1 MEKSEY
7 DDSPSLKLAYPL
19 RIGDLGDYFL
29 FGIRHIFRGYFSFR
43 EGTLPKFNEW
53 FTKKSAPLGFHSVLG
68 EPAVILGEDT
78 EPH

>member
-19 RIGDLGDYFL
+19 RIGDLGDYFP
-29 FGIRHIFRGYFSFR
+29 FGIRHIFSGYLSFR

-53 FTKKSAPLGFHSVLG
+53 FTKNQPPWVF
-68 EPAVILGEDT
+68 T
-78 EPH
+78 QF